1 MKNISTLSYI
11 MYMKGTFSF
20 VKRWGELA
28 TSLAFARLVPE
39 KSSNWISKILS
50 RWSGRYLPRFRQ
62 HDELENHQFF
72 LKENHIFKWLSCC
85 SHVSFL
91 GCSWRGICWWGI
103 LRNRFW
109 RRIFDI
115 LETQLEMQ
123 ARKKAQFDRSHDFSG
138 EVLGSRIPRFVKK
151 MRLSNASL
159 MKMEVVFHRTEQMTR
174 PSTRFYRLQQLL
186 SRFCWIETLKCTSLP
201 GTALRNV
208 NRFTLSRNWAGHF
221 YVKSFPLKFRTAT
234 IRKTGKRYSPKKTAR
249 MLHLNILV
257 DFFPSTQKKRKSK
270 KNNRPLGGLQ
280 TLRPFFR
287 WTVCAV
293 IFRGDLGGLRGLV
306 EGLSRAL
313 ITEVVRHKDCIFCD
327 ECTAKAGRCNGG
339 WGWGTYKG
347 KEKPRGNNT
356 IWGSSILV
364 IFFWG
369 WVGFQGI
376 VRSRHHKSGD
386 LFTHGWDGGIRRGL
400 RMEKS
405 STSCELLQLGGIFSL
420 SHLLHP
426 FAWVFSNTGG

>member
-1 MKNISTLSYI
+1 MSTDLLWAGI
-11 MYMKGTFSF
+11 
-20 VKRWGELA
+20 EL
-28 TSLAFARLVPE
+28 
-39 KSSNWISKILS
+39 
-50 RWSGRYLPRFRQ
+50 
-62 HDELENHQFF
+62 D
-72 LKENHIFKWLSCC
+72 IFML
-85 SHVSFL
+85 
-91 GCSWRGICWWGI
+91 
-103 LRNRFW
+103 NRFLW
-109 RRIFDI
+109 SS
-115 LETQLEMQ
+115 EQLQSEKLVNGTP
-123 ARKKAQFDRSHDFSG
+123 RKKQHECFTWTFWWIFS
-138 EVLGSRIPRFVKK
+138 P
-151 MRLSNASL
+151 
-159 MKMEVVFHRTEQMTR
+159 
-174 PSTRFYRLQQLL
+174 
-186 SRFCWIETLKCTSLP
+186 LP
-201 GTALRNV
+201 
-208 NRFTLSRNWAGHF
+208 
-221 YVKSFPLKFRTAT
+221 
-234 IRKTGKRYSPKKTAR
+234 
-249 MLHLNILV
+249 
-257 DFFPSTQKKRKSK
+257 QKKRKQK